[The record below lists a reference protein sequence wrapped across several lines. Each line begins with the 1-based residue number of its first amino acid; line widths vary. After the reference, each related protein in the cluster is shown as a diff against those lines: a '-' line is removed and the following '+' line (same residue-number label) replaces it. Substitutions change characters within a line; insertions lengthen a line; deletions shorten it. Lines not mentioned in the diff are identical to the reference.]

1 MLARQFSSFSV
12 LDDSQ
17 GTDSNEGDEVN
28 SGNDSDESED
38 HMQTL
43 STLSVPANSKETE
56 FSDPLFLFSPA

>member
-1 MLARQFSSFSV
+1 M

-17 GTDSNEGDEVN
+17 GTDSNEGDEVD

-43 STLSVPANSKETE
+43 STLSVPANSKEIE